1 MTPKSFGGEEQAP
14 PLPRL
19 CDDCPLFVGATLESP
34 ADDQW
39 SCLQRLIV
47 AATKREIRESLPR
60 KMRSRAVFHNRS
72 FSRTVVD
79 ACPYNFCN
87 IHSIH
92 AVVFTVIVHFRE
104 DDILPYNFGAVHSV
118 HAMVFAQIVR
128 NGSSG

>member
-1 MTPKSFGGEEQAP
+1 M
-14 PLPRL
+14 
-19 CDDCPLFVGATLESP
+19 
-34 ADDQW
+34 
-39 SCLQRLIV
+39 
-47 AATKREIRESLPR
+47 
-60 KMRSRAVFHNRS
+60 
-72 FSRTVVD
+72 D